1 MTKLRYSAA
10 ARALHW
16 LLVVL
21 VILMFTFGFWMV
33 FFTPKDEAFKL
44 SLYFMHENTGI
55 TILLL
60 MLLRL
65 AIRRR
70 NRPPP
75 MPASVPAAARRL
87 AHFNHVALYVLLF
100 AMPVIGFIDTNS
112 WGFPLAWW
120 GVLPIPSPV
129 GKNEAIAPVLSL
141 IHRIGGLTLLC
152 LIILHLAGVF
162 YHGVIRRDGVLRRML

>member
-1 MTKLRYSAA
+1 MTELRYSPA

-21 VILMFTFGFWMV
+21 VIVMFTFGIWIV
-33 FFTPKDEAFKL
+33 FFPPKDDAFKL
-44 SLYFMHENTGI
+44 SLYFVHENTGI

-75 MPASVPAAARRL
+75 LPAGVPGVTRRL
-87 AHFNHVALYVLLF
+87 AHLNHVALYVLLF
-100 AMPVIGFIDTNS
+100 AMPLIGFIDTNS

-120 GVLPIPSPV
+120 GVLPLPSPV
-129 GKNEAIAPVLSL
+129 GKNEAIAPIFSL
-141 IHRIGGLTLLC
+141 IHRIGGITLLC
-152 LIILHLAGVF
+152 LIALHLAGVF
-162 YHGVIRRDGVLRRML
+162 YHGVIRRDGVVRRMI